1 MATTTRQ
8 RKAQS
13 AFASRDSDLS
23 RAVHQSKELAEI
35 AAGKSDFLHGIPP
48 SSSFSSSPSSSFL
61 MGSVICCILG
71 SVLSAGIPNHV
82 LVWFLGLVA
91 VSLILYLVAWIDE
104 RFKSDFTDFEK
115 SRERWEVENFPD
127 GEIQEMIHIYTD
139 YGISEE
145 DAENV
150 ARTLSKYPD
159 FWIDHMLLHEIGIL
173 PPAVQR
179 GLGDDSGRS
188 QLIPFM
194 ALISSFLAP
203 SALISLNLPM
213 IAVLTS
219 NCQVF
224 ILLFI
229 KSTMYQWVSTQTSF
243 GIGIASIVSS
253 SIVYLISRSILS
265 LA

>member
-1 MATTTRQ
+1 MATTSRQ

-48 SSSFSSSPSSSFL
+48 SSSFSSSSSSSFL
-61 MGSVICCILG
+61 MGSVACCILG
-71 SVLSAGIPNHV
+71 SALSTGVPNHV
-82 LVWFLGLVA
+82 LFWFLGLVA

-179 GLGDDSGRS
+179 GLGADSTRS
-188 QLIPFM
+188 HILPFVALVSSFIVPT
-194 ALISSFLAP
+194 ALICLELTTVAV
-203 SALISLNLPM
+203 
-213 IAVLTS
+213 IAS
-219 NCQVF
+219 NCQVC
-224 ILLFI
+224 ILLLI
-229 KSTMYQWVSTQTSF
+229 KRTTYQWVTTQTSI
-243 GIGIASIVSS
+243 GIGMASLVSS
-253 SIVYLISRSILS
+253 LIVHLISRSILS